1 MTTAPQPSPYLPDLF
16 RELWHMGAEH
26 YQEFVWLQN
35 FSEEQM
41 KEVKM

>member
-1 MTTAPQPSPYLPDLF
+1 MTTAPQPSPDLLDLF
-16 RELWHMGAEH
+16 GTLWHTGAEH